1 MLLFFVFIII
11 YPKYLLYRMIA
22 DMEEVAETLEGY
34 TRDAINLII
43 DTSKKRGNP
52 KIDIKNTVEG
62 VMDFFLIPPVDLDPY
77 GILAKVE
84 HLIDKA
90 EDRFEAVVKKIAPE
104 ADAVWK
110 SNIISLVKGGIGLN
124 NIAKLVRHYVEF
136 VKKTNNLQMAMLM
149 QMQLPIIKKIA
160 KAQKKGVE
168 AIAEGKPI
176 GDGIAP
182 LVVAN
187 MIKENKTYEVAKDV
201 LCSEVNMDHRKV
213 FILKANGPGANLG
226 KLGDGVKKI
235 CEQHPIAK
243 IITVDASLKLEG
255 EKTGKVSEG
264 IGAAI
269 GDPGPEKAKMEEVA
283 TKKKIPL
290 EAYAIKMSVEEA
302 ISPLTKDIG
311 ESVSKAIEL
320 IRDSIERTEGD
331 GGVLV
336 VGVGNTCGIGNSYEE
351 VKDLKLPEREKEE
364 EKISALDRF
373 LKTLVKKPKKP
384 QEKAEQFF

>member
-1 MLLFFVFIII
+1 
-11 YPKYLLYRMIA
+11 
-22 DMEEVAETLEGY
+22 MEEVAETLEGY

-187 MIKENKTYEVAKDV
+187 MIKEDKTYEVAKDV

-311 ESVSKAIEL
+311 EAVPKAIEL
-320 IRDSIERTEGD
+320 IKDSIERTEGD

-384 QEKAEQFF
+384 QEKAK